1 VLTVRERIAATG
13 QAVPSP
19 VVTFGF
25 SVLAFAVAAAAV
37 RWANRRRYR
46 VFSTGEAPATG
57 AEAAGA
63 ALGTTSLKKAPL
75 SGRR

>member
-1 VLTVRERIAATG
+1 MLTVRERIAATG

-57 AEAAGA
+57 A